1 MQGVDISNY
10 QKGLT
15 IQQLKQSGKD
25 FAIIKVTE
33 GTNFMDACAFNFY
46 KEAYETGFPVG
57 AYCYSHAI
65 NAQQAMA
72 EAKFLLDRI
81 NKFPMPCGIF
91 IDIETEQQLNL
102 PAEQLK
108 QVILGWCAAIG
119 GAGYLPGVYSSE
131 GTLWSKISPDDI
143 PAGTLVWVAR
153 WSNTQPSIQC
163 DLWQN
168 SDNGRIEGYDGPV
181 DTDVALSDRFQYLV
195 STAVYNRSG
204 SQPEEPEE
212 DLAPDA
218 CPIQSVNPVIS
229 VLQLLM
235 SNQGY
240 WSNDINGI
248 GSDIFFNNL
257 QQFVDDLRQK

>member
-1 MQGVDISNY
+1 MKGVDISHY
-10 QKGLT
+10 QQGLT

-25 FAIIKVTE
+25 FAILKITE
-33 GTNFMDACAFNFY
+33 GTNFMDACAFDFY

-91 IDIETEQQLNL
+91 IDIETEQQLDL

-131 GTLWSKISPDDI
+131 GTLWSKVSPEDL
-143 PAGTLVWVAR
+143 PVGTLVWVAK
-153 WSNTQPSIQC
+153 WSNTQPKIPC
-163 DLWQN
+163 DIWQN

-181 DTDVALSDRFQYLV
+181 DTDVALSDRFQYLITNA
-195 STAVYNRSG
+195 SYNRG
-204 SQPEEPEE
+204 ESQPEEPEE

-218 CPIQSVNPVIS
+218 CHIQSVNPVIS

-248 GSDIFFNNL
+248 GSDRFFNSL
-257 QQFVDDLRQK
+257 QRFVDDLREK